1 MPCDPN
7 SKSCS
12 SNRGVRVCGECRY
25 GFYLKNGRCVN
36 ILLDSYAS
44 ETVAFGTLEDT
55 LNIAENSLD
64 AGEDSAGA
72 LALVVEIIQ
81 DSTKVW
87 LCSCSC
93 SYLAVGWRHL

>member
-12 SNRGVRVCGECRY
+12 LIGGVRVCGECRY
-25 GFYLKNGRCVN
+25 GFALKNGRCVN

-55 LNIAENSLD
+55 LSIAQSSLNT
-64 AGEDSAGA
+64 GEDSAGA

-81 DSTKVW
+81 DSTKV
-87 LCSCSC
+87 
-93 SYLAVGWRHL
+93 